1 MWDVMT
7 KFTLAY
13 FFKVQSWKQ
22 ALPAGTGLS
31 ALDALVLVSQALSYV
46 ALWVSMTAVENS
58 YKGIKFLC
66 LVCSLQML
74 IHLVG
79 SVSQHVILI
88 LNQDK
93 TSDNGQDPTEA
104 CTFGTDEYVASR
116 ILSFGAFIA
125 ARLTCFQ
132 FFGFKRKNPVRT
144 QTRAPHQ
151 CQSVPVIFPSRSI
164 DTEHYQDKPGSIL
177 NLSPFLPHSIS
188 PTAKTR
194 RILLTPSRL
203 LRTPSS
209 NRSSSRRKR
218 RRPAAL
224 VA

>member
-31 ALDALVLVSQALSYV
+31 ALDVLVLVSQALSYV
-46 ALWVSMTAVENS
+46 ALWVAMTAVENS

-144 QTRAPHQ
+144 QDTRAT
-151 CQSVPVIFPSRSI
+151 SVPISARHFSFPFYR
-164 DTEHYQDKPGSIL
+164 YGA
-177 NLSPFLPHSIS
+177 LP
-188 PTAKTR
+188 
-194 RILLTPSRL
+194 
-203 LRTPSS
+203 
-209 NRSSSRRKR
+209 
-218 RRPAAL
+218 
-224 VA
+224 